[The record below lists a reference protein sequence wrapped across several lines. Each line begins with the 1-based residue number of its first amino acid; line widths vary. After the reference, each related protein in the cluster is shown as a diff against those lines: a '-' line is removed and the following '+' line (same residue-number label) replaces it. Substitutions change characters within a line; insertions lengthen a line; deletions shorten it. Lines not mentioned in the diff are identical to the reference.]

1 MEQRQVLLMKIKTRA
16 TSVMKMNRKTNLLL
30 LLIFFVCQNIFAQTT
45 LFTLLPPD
53 STGVDF
59 VNIIKD
65 TKGLNVIS
73 YEYYYNG
80 GGVAIG
86 DINNDGLPD
95 IFFTSNVNEC
105 RLYLNQGNL
114 KFKDVTAAAGVM
126 AGGTY
131 HTGTCMVD
139 INNDGWLDIY
149 VCQSVAEAQ
158 YRKNILFENNK
169 DGTFTNRAAEYGID
183 DAGYSMAAYFNDL
196 DNDGDLD
203 LLVLNHPR
211 NLDFA
216 RAVHLAYNKNGVLE
230 AVKDSITAYES
241 DQYYE
246 NVNGKYFNKTKEAGL
261 ETHAFGLSAV
271 LQDFNGDGLTDIYQA
286 NDYLKPDY
294 LFINKG
300 GGKFVNEFD
309 KFFGHG
315 SYSSMGSD
323 YADINNDGLSDLI
336 TVDMLPEVNERQKQL
351 RGGNN
356 YDEFEKVVKYG
367 FGYQYV
373 KNVLQLNNG
382 NNTYS
387 DISYFTGM
395 AFSEWS
401 WAVLTAD
408 FDNDGWK
415 DVYIANGY
423 MRDITDMDYVK
434 FKMDSIKKELIKV
447 KTDEEVVQLLEAIPQ
462 VKVLKSYFKN
472 YGDLKFKREIKSTGM
487 DHFALSFGAAY
498 ADLDNDGDLEIVVNN
513 SNDYAFVYKNNAREL
528 QLGNSIRIKL
538 NGSAKNIHGIGTTIT
553 SHTAYLKDQTIVFNP
568 MKGYLSSHDNTV
580 LIGIEN
586 NSTADLTITWPDGK
600 VQLLKNVSA
609 NKLTTINYADA
620 MVAAHDSIIT
630 KTFFKDVTAATKVNY
645 TYTENQYIDFK
656 LEPLLPHRFSQMGP
670 CICVADFNGDK
681 LEDFFVGGAKD
692 KPAKIFYQNSTGGF
706 AGSDQAL
713 FYTDKMYEDGACSA
727 VDFDKD
733 GDIDIIVTTGGNE
746 YPNDKMKY
754 PVRFYNND
762 GKGIFSKSTYSFRVF
777 TSSNSISVAD
787 FNKDGNT
794 DIFIGGRSVPGH
806 YGIIPNSFLLSIIND
821 SLINISFPQLTNAGM
836 VTSSAWADMNNDGWS
851 DLILTGEWMPISV
864 FYNDNGVLKQT
875 SSTIEN
881 TNGWWNKIIT
891 TDIDNDGDQDIVAG
905 NLGMNTRYRG
915 TIDRPVTM
923 VVSDFDDNGS
933 TDCIINTYV
942 KGQSY
947 PIAIRDYVLDQ
958 MPYLRKKFLR
968 YKPYSAA
975 TLQDI
980 FTADQLAK
988 ATNFTANNMYSSVFF
1003 NDGNAAFVQM
1013 PLPNEAQ
1020 FFPVNGIQV
1029 ADINTDGISDLLL
1042 AGNDYSTE
1050 VETGRNDAGIGLA
1063 LLGKGNG
1070 TFTSMSVT
1078 QSGFFIP
1085 GDVKCL
1091 EKIIVGGKTV
1101 FVAGKNKDKLQ
1112 FIKMAE

>member
-1 MEQRQVLLMKIKTRA
+1 MKKKLFVLLVILFSCSK
-16 TSVMKMNRKTNLLL
+16 
-30 LLIFFVCQNIFAQTT
+30 IFAQST

-59 VNIIKD
+59 INVIND
-65 TKGLNVIS
+65 TKNLNVIS

-80 GGVAIG
+80 AGVAIG
-86 DINNDGLPD
+86 DVNNDGLPD

-114 KFKDVTAAAGVM
+114 KFKNVTEQAGVAAA
-126 AGGTY
+126 GTY

-149 VCQSVAEAQ
+149 VCQSVAEPQ

-169 DGTFTNRAAEYGID
+169 DGTFTNKAKEYGID

-203 LLVLNHPR
+203 LLVLNHPY

-216 RAVHLAYNKNGVLE
+216 RTVHLAYNSKGVLE
-230 AVKDSITAYES
+230 AVKDSLTPYES

-261 ETHAFGLSAV
+261 ETHSFGLSAV

-300 GGKFVNEFD
+300 NGKFVNEYD

-336 TVDMLPEVNERQKQL
+336 TVDMLPEGNERQKQL

-356 YDEFEKVVKYG
+356 YDEFDKVVKYG
-367 FGYQYV
+367 YGYQYV

-401 WAVLTAD
+401 WAVLMAD

-434 FKMDSIKKELIKV
+434 FKMDSIKKEMIKV
-447 KTDEEVVQLLEAIPQ
+447 KSDEDVTKLLSAIPQ
-462 VKVLKSYFKN
+462 VKVLKCYFKN

-487 DHFALSFGAAY
+487 DQYALSFGAAY

-513 SNDYAFVYKNNAREL
+513 SNDYAFVYKNNTREM
-528 QLGNSIRIKL
+528 QLGNSVRLKL
-538 NGSAKNIHGIGTTIT
+538 NGPEKNIHGIGTTIT

-586 NSTADLTITWPDGK
+586 NSNADLTITWPDGK
-600 VQLLKNVSA
+600 MQQLKNVPA
-609 NKLTTINYADA
+609 NQLTTINYTDA
-620 MVAAHDSIIT
+620 IVATDDTSIT
-630 KTFFKDVTAATKVNY
+630 KTFFKDVTAETKVNY

-692 KPAKIFYQNSTGGF
+692 KSASVFFQSADGTF
-706 AGSDQAL
+706 AGSGQAI
-713 FYTDKMYEDGACSA
+713 FYGDKQFEDGACTA
-727 VDFDKD
+727 IDFDHD
-733 GDIDIIVTTGGNE
+733 GDMDLIVTSGGNE
-746 YPNDKMKY
+746 YPNDNSKY
-754 PVRFYNND
+754 PVRFYVND
-762 GKGIFSKSTYSFRVF
+762 GKGIFSKSKFSFRVF
-777 TSSNSISVAD
+777 TSANSITVTD

-806 YGIIPNSFLLSIIND
+806 YGIVPNSFLFSIISD
-821 SLINISFPQLTNAGM
+821 SLINFSFPQLTKVGM
-836 VTSSAWADMNNDGWS
+836 VTTSTWADVNNDGWS
-851 DLILTGEWMPISV
+851 DLILAGEWMPITI
-864 FYNDNGVLKQT
+864 FHNENGILNPAVQIL
-875 SSTIEN
+875 EN
-881 TNGWWNKIIT
+881 TNGWWNKIIF
-891 TDIDNDGDQDIVAG
+891 TDIDNDGDQDIIAG

-915 TIDRPVTM
+915 TADRPVTM

-933 TDCIINTYV
+933 TDCIISTYV
-942 KGQSY
+942 KGKSY

-958 MPYLRKKFLR
+958 MPFLRKKFLR

-980 FTADQLAK
+980 FTTVQLSKAD
-988 ATNFTANNMYSSVFF
+988 NFIANNMYSSVFL
-1003 NDGNAAFVQM
+1003 NDGNGTFSQVLM
-1013 PLPNEAQ
+1013 PNEAQ
-1020 FFPVNGIQV
+1020 FFPVNGILV
-1029 ADINTDGISDLLL
+1029 TDINDDGIKDLVL
-1042 AGNDYSTE
+1042 AGNDFSTE
-1050 VETGRNDAGIGLA
+1050 VETGRNDAGIGLT
-1063 LLGKGNG
+1063 LIGKGDG
-1070 TFTSMSVT
+1070 TFTAMPVT
-1078 QSGFFIP
+1078 QSGFFVP

-1091 EKIIVGGKTV
+1091 EKINVGDKTV
-1101 FVAGKNKDKLQ
+1101 FIAGKNRDKLQ
-1112 FIKMAE
+1112 LIQEVK